1 MNNKKNLGQRILYF
15 PLTRIIIGI
24 VVCFSIFSIARL
36 GIRRLLNLTGIKED
50 IKPLIGTS
58 ILAIIVLITYITL
71 YRFYEKRKITELST
85 IGLAKNLIAGI
96 MLGAVLQALT
106 IYVIYLN
113 HGFSVISVNSF
124 VFVLPALGISFGAAI
139 VEEILFRGI
148 IFRITEEK
156 LGSYPALAISAIIFG
171 AAHLANRNSSLVAA
185 TGIAVQAGV
194 LLGAAY
200 IYSKNLWFPIAIHF
214 AWNFTQ
220 GGIFGAVTSGN
231 IVNKS
236 LLTTKIEGPA
246 LISGGAFG
254 PEGSIQATLFC
265 LMAAIILM
273 IINHRQHKIIKP
285 YWAK

>member
-1 MNNKKNLGQRILYF
+1 MTNNKSLGQRILYF

-24 VVCFSIFSIARL
+24 AVCFSIFSIAQL
-36 GIRRLLNLTGIKED
+36 GIRRLLNLTGIKEN
-50 IKPLIGTS
+50 IKPLIATS

-71 YRFYEKRKITELST
+71 YRFYEQRKITELST
-85 IGLAKNLIAGI
+85 TGLAKNLIAGTI
-96 MLGAVLQALT
+96 LGAVLQALT
-106 IYVIYLN
+106 IYIIYLN
-113 HGFSVISVNSF
+113 HGFSVISVNRF
-124 VFVLPALGISFGAAI
+124 VSVLPALGISFGAAML
-139 VEEILFRGI
+139 EEILFRGI

-156 LGSYPALAISAIIFG
+156 LGSYLALAISAIIFG
-171 AAHLANRNSSLVAA
+171 AAHLANPNSTLVAA
-185 TGIAVQAGV
+185 TGIAVQAGF

-220 GGIFGAVTSGN
+220 GGIFGAAISGN
-231 IVNKS
+231 VINKS

-254 PEGSIQATLFC
+254 PEGSLQATLFC

>member
-1 MNNKKNLGQRILYF
+1 MNFRKRLLYF
-15 PLTRIIIGI
+15 PLTRIVIGI
-24 VVCFSIFSIARL
+24 VVCFSIFSIAQF
-36 GIRRLLNLTGIKED
+36 GVQKLLNLTGIKED
-50 IKPLIGTS
+50 IKTLIGTS

-71 YRFYEKRKITELST
+71 YRVYEKREITELST
-85 IGLAKNLIAGI
+85 TGLAKNLIVGI

-106 IYVIYLN
+106 IYIIYLN
-113 HGFSVISVNSF
+113 RGFSVISVNRF

-139 VEEILFRGI
+139 LEEILFRGI

-156 LGSYPALAISAIIFG
+156 LGSYFALAISAIIFG
-171 AAHLANRNSSLVAA
+171 AAHLANPNSTPVAA
-185 TGIAVQAGV
+185 IGIAVQAGL

-214 AWNFTQ
+214 AWDFTQ
-220 GGIFGAVTSGN
+220 VGIFGAVTSGN
-231 IVNKS
+231 TLNES

-265 LMAAIILM
+265 LIAAIILM
-273 IINHRQHKIIKP
+273 LINHRQHKILKP
-285 YWAK
+285 FWAK